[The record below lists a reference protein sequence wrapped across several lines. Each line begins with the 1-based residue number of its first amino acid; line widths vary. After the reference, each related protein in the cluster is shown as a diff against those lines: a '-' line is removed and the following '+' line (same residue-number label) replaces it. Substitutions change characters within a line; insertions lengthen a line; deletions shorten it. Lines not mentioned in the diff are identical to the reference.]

1 MMRKLIGLLGGFALI
16 GTAWAADPNTKNKI
30 PSTESPSSASSSDSK
45 STTSS
50 GEVDRS
56 KPSTQSG
63 DSSVGTSSGS
73 GSTTGMTQDPKSAG
87 RATGGS
93 GDISRDRSTSEA
105 GMQHQ
110 LSKNE
115 LTGKVVR
122 VDNNMVWIDHLG
134 AVVPLKIENNTKF
147 ESAGVTRAKDL
158 KEGQEI
164 RANFTVKDKTTNVAT
179 TIWLEGATSTGKT
192 GSSDMDMQR
201 RTTTT
206 PKSPTTLPEDRGN
219 RPATPPGDVK

>member
-1 MMRKLIGLLGGFALI
+1 MMRKLIGLLGGLALI
-16 GTAWAADPNTKNKI
+16 GTAWAADPNTKDKTQSTERTSSA
-30 PSTESPSSASSSDSK
+30 STESTTSDKK
-45 STTSS
+45 STTGA
-50 GEVDRS
+50 GEIDRS
-56 KPSTQSG
+56 KSSSQLG
-63 DSSVGTSSGS
+63 DSSGT
-73 GSTTGMTQDPKSAG
+73 
-87 RATGGS
+87 
-93 GDISRDRSTSEA
+93 
-105 GMQHQ
+105 

-115 LTGKVVR
+115 LTGRVVR
-122 VDNNMVWIDHLG
+122 ADNNMVWIDHLG

-192 GSSDMDMQR
+192 GASDMDMQH

-206 PKSPTTLPEDRGN
+206 PKSPAVPEDRGN
-219 RPATPPGDVK
+219 RPGTPPGDVK